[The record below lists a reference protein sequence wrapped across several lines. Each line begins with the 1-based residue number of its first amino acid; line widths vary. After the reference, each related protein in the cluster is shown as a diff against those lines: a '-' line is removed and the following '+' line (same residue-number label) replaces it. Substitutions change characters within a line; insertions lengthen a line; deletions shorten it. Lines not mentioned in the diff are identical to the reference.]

1 MTLRGPSAAASGP
14 AADGYMSKEQQG
26 VMSEAKRAFSVRSAG
41 PLSVLGL
48 GLFWAGLAGPAAAKA
63 PARDKDAVSRDKD
76 KAAGDGMQLSGTGL
90 VGQLDAPAC
99 EKVLREAA
107 PEVKKCY
114 EEAASRLFYL
124 GGRIEAKLTIG
135 PSGQPRAVALTQ
147 STVGSYEVERCIVT
161 ALNKLRFPPPKG
173 GDGELTYPVEF
184 AAKTPVGS
192 FSEQQVLGKLDVAKL
207 KPCQGKAKKPKAG
220 DKTAAVS
227 AMRATLYIGPGGQ
240 VTAVGF
246 AAEDPIDDGVARC
259 LQGKI
264 QAARLDDP
272 LGKMV
277 KASVD
282 LGATDK

>member
-1 MTLRGPSAAASGP
+1 MLEVR
-14 AADGYMSKEQQG
+14 
-26 VMSEAKRAFSVRSAG
+26 RAFSGRAAGQIAG
-41 PLSVLGL
+41 PVLGL
-48 GLFWAGLAGPAAAKA
+48 GLALVSTA
-63 PARDKDAVSRDKD
+63 PAEAKGSRDKHEAAAPNKDRD
-76 KAAGDGMQLSGTGL
+76 KPTGDGMQVSGSGL
-90 VGQLDAPAC
+90 GGQLDAPAC

-114 EEAASRLFYL
+114 EDAASRLFYL

-135 PSGQPRAVALTQ
+135 ASGQLRAVALTT
-147 STVGSYEVERCIVT
+147 STVGSYDVERCITT
-161 ALNKLRFPPPKG
+161 ALGKLRFPPPKG

-207 KPCQGKAKKPKAG
+207 KSCQAKAKKPKAG
-220 DKTAAVS
+220 DKTAAVG
-227 AMRATLYIGPGGQ
+227 AMRATLYVGPGGQ

-246 AAEDPIDDGVARC
+246 AADEPIDDGVAKC
-259 LQGKI
+259 LRDKI

-282 LGATDK
+282 LGAADK

>member
-1 MTLRGPSAAASGP
+1 MMQEVR
-14 AADGYMSKEQQG
+14 
-26 VMSEAKRAFSVRSAG
+26 RAFSIRLVG
-41 PLSVLGL
+41 PLLALGL
-48 GLFWAGLAGPAAAKA
+48 GLAA
-63 PARDKDAVSRDKD
+63 PAEAKPGKEPARHDAASGKEPN
-76 KAAGDGMQLSGTGL
+76 KPAGDGMQVSGSGL

-124 GGRIEAKLTIG
+124 GGRLTAKLTIG
-135 PSGQPRAVALTQ
+135 ASGQPRTVALTQ

-161 ALNKLRFPPPKG
+161 ALGKLHFPPPKG

-207 KPCQGKAKKPKAG
+207 KPCQAKAKKPKAG
-220 DKTAAVS
+220 DKIAAVG
-227 AMRATLYIGPGGQ
+227 AMHATLYIGPGGQ

-246 AAEDPIDDGVARC
+246 SAEDPIDDGVARC
-259 LQGKI
+259 LRDKI

-282 LGATDK
+282 LGAADR